1 MGKHYRTSRR
11 SRRSMRGGFDLNDY
25 NPFGSSSNTAAGTQ
39 NVPPKEAIAKIIE
52 NINTELSKITDLV
65 KTLPDPTP
73 PAATEVPAGA
83 PAAGAEAQNGGRK
96 TRRRRSRR

>member
-11 SRRSMRGGFDLNDY
+11 SRRSMRGGFDINDL

-73 PAATEVPAGA
+73 PAATPVEVPAA
-83 PAAGAEAQNGGRK
+83 TEVQNGGRK

>member
-11 SRRSMRGGFDLNDY
+11 SRRSMRGGFDINDY
-25 NPFGSSSNTAAGTQ
+25 NPFSSSSDTAAGTQ
-39 NVPPKEAIAKIIE
+39 NVNPKEAIAKIIE
-52 NINTELSKITDLV
+52 NINTEISKITDLV

-73 PAATEVPAGA
+73 PAVTEAPAGA
-83 PAAGAEAQNGGRK
+83 PAAAAEVQNGGRK

>member
-11 SRRSMRGGFDLNDY
+11 SRRSMRGGFDINDY
-25 NPFGSSSNTAAGTQ
+25 NPFSSSSDTAAGTQ
-39 NVPPKEAIAKIIE
+39 NVNPKEAIAKIIE
-52 NINTELSKITDLV
+52 NINTEISKITDLV

-73 PAATEVPAGA
+73 PAATEAATEA
-83 PAAGAEAQNGGRK
+83 PAGAEAQNGGRK